1 MHGPRGASSDPFFVN
16 KARLAF
22 RGELLAS
29 QSYDSVSRPMK
40 IREAYQLSGC
50 NSGAGMK
57 GGENVNADTGKRGTG
72 LEEYMRRFLE
82 RLPDPVHRRLIQAY
96 GGEDPVA
103 SMEVELGNVLREVVN
118 SED

>member
-1 MHGPRGASSDPFFVN
+1 
-16 KARLAF
+16 
-22 RGELLAS
+22 
-29 QSYDSVSRPMK
+29 MK
-40 IREAYQLSGC
+40 IREGYRLSSC

-57 GGENVNADTGKRGTG
+57 GGENVNAGTG

-96 GGEDPVA
+96 GGEDPVG
-103 SMEVELGNVLREVVN
+103 SMEVEFGNVLREVVN